1 MIIRL
6 TTSLPIT
13 RPQCLEPRC
22 RRTGLPDP
30 PPTTAARSRRLVVA
44 ALAGALDGAAVVA
57 ADDEA
62 VDGAHGGQ
70 AGADDADGVFD
81 DGPNDGVDVG
91 PCGCQVGLV

>member
-1 MIIRL
+1 M
-6 TTSLPIT
+6 
-13 RPQCLEPRC
+13 
-22 RRTGLPDP
+22 
-30 PPTTAARSRRLVVA
+30 
-44 ALAGALDGAAVVA
+44 VA

-91 PCGCQVGLV
+91 PACVLVGEALDDDGSVCAGYADEAAQEEDAH